1 MKALVVVG
9 SVVGLSLGTLA
20 LLLAALAIYLDRWD
34 AVAVYGVATV
44 ILIGFATWLL
54 RRDRRERRARGELP
68 ATRVPR
74 QPIRMPLASTAV
86 AFVAWYAL
94 AAALMRLLDGGFYF
108 FDYAVVA
115 PFASFMLTVL
125 TFAGRHIAFRLTAE
139 EADDRR

>member
-1 MKALVVVG
+1 MRAFVVIG
-9 SVVGLSLGTLA
+9 SVAGLSLGTLA

-34 AVAVYGVATV
+34 AVAAYGAASL
-44 ILIGFATWLL
+44 ILIGIATWLV

-94 AAALMRLLDGGFYF
+94 AVAVMRIVDGGFYF
-108 FDYAVVA
+108 FDDAAVA